1 MEVMELLLSFD
12 VLELLNSSCGFFR
25 VVLPGRRRDDAP
37 ADWRCHWRL
46 VSPNYSVTQTL
57 GSEYEFSQE

>member
-1 MEVMELLLSFD
+1 MEITELLLSID
-12 VLELLNSSCGFFR
+12 VLELLKSSCGFFR
-25 VVLPGRRRDDAP
+25 VVLPGRRDDAP

-57 GSEYEFSQE
+57 GSECEFSQE